1 MVFAS
6 GFGIFFFFLLD
17 LQEFMILFVT
27 NLSQTSLLND
37 KRYHRRWRY
46 MLYAAHTVDTVNTV
60 DMVYT
65 VGMIYPVDMV
75 YTVNMVYT

>member
-6 GFGIFFFFLLD
+6 GFGFFFFLLD
-17 LQEFMILFVT
+17 LREFMILFVT
-27 NLSQTSLLND
+27 NMSRTSLLNN
-37 KRYHRRWRY
+37 KRYHQRWRY
-46 MLYAAHTVDTVNTV
+46 MLYAAHTVDTV

-65 VGMIYPVDMV
+65 VGMIYSVDMV